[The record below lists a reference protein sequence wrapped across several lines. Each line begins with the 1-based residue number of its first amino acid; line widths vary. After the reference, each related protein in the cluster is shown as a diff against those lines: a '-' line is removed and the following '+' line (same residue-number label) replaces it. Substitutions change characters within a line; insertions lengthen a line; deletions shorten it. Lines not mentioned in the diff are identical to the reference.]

1 MLSLNGAGMHE
12 LEGKVFAGYGLELHA
27 VAMADLPV
35 LRRWRNSPQI
45 RCQMVDTTYITPKDQ
60 RDWYEGLLDC
70 DRQAHWVARFRDI
83 RVGYMNL
90 KGSGKLSSQSCLD
103 GGLYIG
109 ASSVKH
115 GLLGYALALLQ
126 LEIVFEHLKVPEY
139 RTSFRATNRSAK
151 RFNQQLGYT
160 EVERRDGFIWV
171 SITAV
176 QHAQA
181 KRKIARYFD
190 NNRRC

>member
-1 MLSLNGAGMHE
+1 
-12 LEGKVFAGYGLELHA
+12 
-27 VAMADLPV
+27 
-35 LRRWRNSPQI
+35 
-45 RCQMVDTTYITPKDQ
+45 
-60 RDWYEGLLDC
+60 
-70 DRQAHWVARFRDI
+70 
-83 RVGYMNL
+83 
-90 KGSGKLSSQSCLD
+90 LD

-126 LEIVFEHLKVPEY
+126 LEIVFEHLRVPEY
-139 RTSFRATNRSAK
+139 RTSFREMNRSAK

-160 EVERRDGFIWV
+160 EIGRHDGFIWV

-176 QHAQA
+176 EHAKA
-181 KRKIARYFD
+181 KRKIAQYFD

>member
-1 MLSLNGAGMHE
+1 MHD

-60 RDWYEGLLDC
+60 RDWYEGRLDC

-115 GLLGYALALLQ
+115 GLLGYALALLRWW
-126 LEIVFEHLKVPEY
+126 IV
-139 RTSFRATNRSAK
+139 
-151 RFNQQLGYT
+151 
-160 EVERRDGFIWV
+160 
-171 SITAV
+171 
-176 QHAQA
+176 
-181 KRKIARYFD
+181 
-190 NNRRC
+190 

>member
-1 MLSLNGAGMHE
+1 MHE
-12 LEGKVFAGYGLELHA
+12 LEGKVFTGYGLELR
-27 VAMADLPV
+27 VVTMADLPV
-35 LRRWRNSPQI
+35 LRRWRNSPEI
-45 RCQMVDTTYITPKDQ
+45 RCQMVDTTYISPKDQ
-60 RDWYEGLLDC
+60 RDWFENMVGC
-70 DRQAHWVARFRDI
+70 DRQAHWVARFRDV

-90 KGSGKLSSQSCLD
+90 KGDGKLSSQPCLD

-126 LEIVFEHLKVPEY
+126 LEIVFEHLRVPEY
-139 RTSFRATNRSAK
+139 RTSFREMNRSAK

-160 EVERRDGFIWV
+160 EIGRDDGFIWV

-176 QHAQA
+176 EHAKA
-181 KRKIARYFD
+181 KRKIAQYFD